1 MYRIY
6 FGFDLLY
13 YVGLLL
19 YSLLVEFI
27 GATHSMTQRNKW
39 DIYDAINVRL
49 LSGKGSRSL
58 EYFSSYRTEVCRLQ
72 PMGQT
77 QPATCFVKR
86 VLLEHRHTHL
96 CTYCL

>member
-27 GATHSMTQRNKW
+27 GATHSMPQRSKW
-39 DIYDAINVRL
+39 DVYDAINVQL

-72 PMGQT
+72 PMGQI

-86 VLLEHRHTHL
+86 VLLEHRHTLL